1 MMLMGFSPNLRIAS
15 NRIVLLLLIIL
26 VGTSTAST
34 EIVLLESP
42 GCAKCAAAERV
53 IKSFIAEYPDL
64 KLVSIYYYSDEG
76 HRIIKEKGIKGD
88 IPAIII
94 GSIVLD
100 YSDYNGN
107 EDKLRQLVGDALAS
121 QIHPENVSQE
131 YGSLNK
137 EAFNQNGT
145 GLKADLGKNVDLG
158 NLSLSSILAVLFF
171 GLIAGFNPCLL
182 GILIFLAA
190 SVISG
195 TERRNEMVLL
205 VVFFSFGIFVT
216 YLLFGLG
223 MQRLLQD
230 EAVASAFRYFLIVIL
245 IVIGLINLEDAR
257 RLSRGKDSLFKTD
270 WSLKYIQ
277 SGASSKKL
285 ISYFL
290 IGALFSLVKA
300 PCVGAVYLAILDLF
314 EAQSYIDGSIYLI
327 FYNLGVILPIL
338 ILGGF
343 IALGMSPEY
352 VDNFR
357 KNYRAG
363 IRLITGLTL
372 LLLVP
377 LIYWQLI

>member
-1 MMLMGFSPNLRIAS
+1 MLMGFSPNIRIAS
-15 NRIVLLLLIIL
+15 NRTVLLLLFIL

-42 GCAKCAAAERV
+42 GCAKCVAAERV
-53 IKSFIAEYPDL
+53 INSFLAEYPDL
-64 KLVSIYYYSDEG
+64 KLVSFYYYSDEG

-94 GSIVLD
+94 GSIVLS

-107 EDKLRQLVGDALAS
+107 EDKLRQLIGDALAG
-121 QIHPENVSQE
+121 QIHPENVSQG

-137 EAFNQNGT
+137 EVFNQNRT
-145 GLKADLGKNVDLG
+145 GLRGYLGTNVDLS
-158 NLSLSSILAVLFF
+158 NLSFSSILAVLFF

-195 TERRNEMVLL
+195 SERRNEMVVL
-205 VVFFSFGIFVT
+205 VMFFSFGIFVT

-230 EAVASAFRYFLIVIL
+230 EAVASAFRYSLIIIL

-257 RLSRGKDSLFKTD
+257 RLSQGKDSLFKTD
-270 WSLKYIQ
+270 WALKYIQ

-300 PCVGAVYLAILDLF
+300 PCVGAVYLAILDLID
-314 EAQSYIDGSIYLI
+314 AQSYIDGLIYLI

-343 IALGMSPEY
+343 IAFGMSPEY

-372 LLLVP
+372 FLLVP